1 MRLSRQRITLLII
14 QVRFSLLPGC
24 FVLCFGSY
32 MLVLN
37 CNPHTSFQYRS
48 CMERRRTSTKEFQG
62 PSYPLVCRSEGEK
75 SAGDAV
81 VGGETCGCPFGPDT
95 DQAAHVQGIYTSP
108 SESEIKLTLRFS
120 SQCRKTMARIKYII
134 NERRLAYEGAVQII
148 TEDKEREVLTRR
160 ERTAARRKTALEARA
175 KKTGEQQT
183 VAPEPQVVKAEEP
196 PVVVHRTAAERA
208 AAGLVQP
215 DLVRR

>member
-1 MRLSRQRITLLII
+1 
-14 QVRFSLLPGC
+14 
-24 FVLCFGSY
+24 
-32 MLVLN
+32 
-37 CNPHTSFQYRS
+37 
-48 CMERRRTSTKEFQG
+48 
-62 PSYPLVCRSEGEK
+62 
-75 SAGDAV
+75 
-81 VGGETCGCPFGPDT
+81 
-95 DQAAHVQGIYTSP
+95 
-108 SESEIKLTLRFS
+108 
-120 SQCRKTMARIKYII
+120 MARIKYII

-160 ERTAARRKTALEARA
+160 ERTAARRKTALEAGA

-183 VAPEPQVVKAEEP
+183 ATPEPQVVKVEEP